1 MSSDQNTGR
10 VAVITGASSG
20 VGQTTARALAANG
33 HQLALLARGSSAT
46 RDRAGRVKTRT
57 PQLAVPVPNT
67 AAPIS
72 TSLTPSPTSSTTP
85 AVSIPV
91 PAGSASGSARACIRR
106 GSSNPSRSPPPR
118 EPRSGPPRPRRATP
132 FIYGA
137 APIAG
142 PIPQGGTI
150 NILGIATS
158 GARPRRDGRPCS
170 THRRRPCRSGAECTR
185 RTRGTRRR
193 TPPRPPGPSRR
204 WEPKRSKG
212 ASVHSGGEDPACR
225 RSAETSSSFA

>member
-1 MSSDQNTGR
+1 LSSDQNTGR

-20 VGQTTARALAANG
+20 VGQRPPLAPWPPTATNSHCWPADHLP
-33 HQLALLARGSSAT
+33 RGIE
-46 RDRAGRVKTRT
+46 RAGSTRVP

-204 WEPKRSKG
+204 SDPKR
-212 ASVHSGGEDPACR
+212 P
-225 RSAETSSSFA
+225 